1 MIYRKA
7 ILLSVITI
15 FSITACE
22 SSDVSSTQ
30 SSTSLFSEPWNSGL
44 DAAEAD
50 FQIQQI
56 DPNTFAIRQSLHT
69 TFEAPFL
76 YLIFGAD
83 KVILIDTGVEGVD
96 LRSIVDQQIE
106 DWLLENDKEKISL
119 IVAHSHAHGDHVG
132 GDDGFSDR
140 PDTVVVGH
148 KMEDIAEFFEID
160 AWPVNT
166 KAVDLGNRVV
176 DILPTPGHHDSHIM
190 IYDRTTDILFSGDT
204 IYPGRIYFRC
214 GNIAKLKA
222 SFDRIADFSSTNNI
236 RWVLGAHIEMTTE
249 PGQSFQSEDRTRQN
263 EHALEL
269 QPGIINDMHAA
280 LGAMI
285 DAPRVESFDEFVLFP
300 IPTDPRG
307 KTPPDWCKA
316 DNASE

>member
-166 KAVDLGNRVV
+166 KAVDLGDRVV

-214 GNIAKLKA
+214 GNTAELKA
-222 SFDRIADFSSTNNI
+222 SIDRIANFSKTNNI

-249 PGQSFQSEDRTRQN
+249 PGQSFQSEDRARQN

-269 QPGIINDMHAA
+269 QPGIINEMHAA

-300 IPTDPRG
+300 IPADPRG